1 MIGVW
6 TTHDTL
12 LMVYALVAIV
22 LVIAL
27 ITTRIKMHA
36 FLALMVGSLF
46 MGLVAGLAPDKVAL
60 SFETGVG
67 AVLGN
72 VGVVV
77 ALGTMLGKL
86 LSESGGA
93 QQIADT
99 LLRHAKPRSVPWIMA
114 LVAGI
119 IGIPMFFEIGLVLLL
134 PLILTMAREVQH
146 QAEGTPAEAA
156 VRRSNV
162 YIMVGIPALAGLSVL
177 HGLVPPH
184 PGPLAAIST
193 IHADLGQT
201 LLIGLIIAIPTVIIA
216 GPLFARVAAR
226 FAHPHPTEKLL
237 EQVAQTR
244 TVDNPPSFGTTLFT
258 ILLPVA
264 LMLLRTLAEVI
275 LPAKSTLLT
284 WAEFIGEPIVALL
297 IALLVAM
304 FTFGVFRGFGGKK
317 ITDFVGDAL
326 MPAAGILLIIGAGG
340 GFKQI
345 LIDSGIADA
354 IKKAAETSH
363 LSPLLLAWGVAVL
376 IRLATGSATV
386 ATVTAAG
393 IMAPLV
399 ASPDIAVNRPL
410 VALSIGAGS
419 LFFSHVND
427 AGFWLVKEFFGMS
440 VGDTFKSWSV
450 METIISVVGLVLIL
464 LASLII

>member
-1 MIGVW
+1 MW

-12 LMVYALVAIV
+12 LMVYAAVAIA
-22 LVIAL
+22 LVIVL
-27 ITTRIKMHA
+27 ITTKIRMHA
-36 FLALMVGSLF
+36 FLALMIGSLF
-46 MGLVAGLAPDKVAL
+46 MGLAAGLAPDKVAL
-60 SFETGVG
+60 SFEAGVG

-86 LSESGGA
+86 LAESGGA

-99 LLRHAKPRSVPWIMA
+99 LLRHATPRAVPWIMA

-119 IGIPMFFEIGLVLLL
+119 IGIPMFFEIGLVLML
-134 PLILTMAREVQH
+134 PLILTMAREVQLKAAGTA
-146 QAEGTPAEAA
+146 QEGA
-156 VRRSNV
+156 VRRANV

-184 PGPLAAIST
+184 PGPLAAIT
-193 IHADLGQT
+193 AIHADLGQT

-216 GPLFARVAAR
+216 GPLFANVAAR
-226 FAHPHPTEKLL
+226 FAHPHPTQKLL
-237 EQVAQTR
+237 DQVTR
-244 TVDNPPSFGTTLFT
+244 RPDEATNPPSFAVTLFT

-264 LMLLRTLAEVI
+264 LMLLRTLAEVV
-275 LPAKSTLLT
+275 LPHDSPLMP
-284 WAEFIGEPIVALL
+284 WAAFIGEPIVALL
-297 IALLVAM
+297 IALIVAM
-304 FTFGVFRGFGGKK
+304 FTFGVARGFGGRK
-317 ITDFVGDAL
+317 ITEYVGDAL

-345 LIDSGIADA
+345 LIDSGIADS
-354 IKKAAETSH
+354 IKKGAEHSH
-363 LSPLLLAWGVAVL
+363 LSALLLAWGVAVL

-399 ASPDIAVNRPL
+399 ASPDVTVSRPL
-410 VALSIGAGS
+410 VALAIGAGS

-450 METIISVVGLVLIL
+450 METIISVVGIALIMV
-464 LASLII
+464 ASLIVPV

>member
-1 MIGVW
+1 MSI
-6 TTHDTL
+6 
-12 LMVYALVAIV
+12 A

-27 ITTRIKMHA
+27 ITTRIRMHA
-36 FLALMVGSLF
+36 FLALMIGSLA
-46 MGLVAGLAPDKVAL
+46 MGLLAGLAPDKVAL

-86 LSESGGA
+86 LAESGGA

-99 LLRHAKPRSVPWIMA
+99 LLRHARPRAVPWIMA

-119 IGIPMFFEIGLVLLL
+119 IGIPMFFEIGLVLML
-134 PLILTMAREVQH
+134 PLILTMARQVQH
-146 QAEGTPAEAA
+146 RYEGTAQEGA
-156 VRRSNV
+156 VRRANV
-162 YIMVGIPALAGLSVL
+162 YIMTGIPALAGLSVL

-184 PGPLAAIST
+184 PGPLAAIT
-193 IHADLGQT
+193 AIHADLGQT
-201 LLIGLIIAIPTVIIA
+201 LLIGLIIAVPTVIIA
-216 GPLFARVAAR
+216 GPLFATVISRY
-226 FAHPHPTEKLL
+226 AHPHPTQKLL
-237 EQVAQTR
+237 DQVTR
-244 TVDNPPSFGTTLFT
+244 RPDETTNPPGFGVTLFT

-264 LMLLRTLAEVI
+264 LMLLRTVAEVV
-275 LPAKSTLLT
+275 LPADSPLLP
-284 WAEFIGEPIVALL
+284 WASFVGEPIVALL
-297 IALLVAM
+297 IALIVAM
-304 FTFGVFRGFGGKK
+304 FTFGVLRGFGGRT
-317 ITDFVGDAL
+317 ITSYVGDAL

-354 IKKAAETSH
+354 IKIAAQHSH
-363 LSPLLLAWGVAVL
+363 LSALLLAWGVAVL

-399 ASPDIAVNRPL
+399 ASPDVTVNRPL
-410 VALSIGAGS
+410 WRWPSVPARCSSRTSTTPGS
-419 LFFSHVND
+419 
-427 AGFWLVKEFFGMS
+427 G
-440 VGDTFKSWSV
+440 WSR
-450 METIISVVGLVLIL
+450 SSSG
-464 LASLII
+464 

>member
-1 MIGVW
+1 MW
-6 TTHDTL
+6 TTHDTF
-12 LMVYALVAIV
+12 LMVWAAVAIALVIV
-22 LVIAL
+22 L
-27 ITTRIKMHA
+27 ITTKIKMHA

-46 MGLVAGLAPDKVAL
+46 MGLVSGLSPGKVAG
-60 SFETGVG
+60 SFEHGVG
-67 AVLGN
+67 DVLGN

-86 LSESGGA
+86 LAESGGA

-99 LLRHAKPRSVPWIMA
+99 LLRHARPKAVPWIMA
-114 LVAGI
+114 LVAMI

-134 PLILTMAREVQH
+134 PLILTMAREVQDH
-146 QAEGTPAEAA
+146 YAGTEQEATI
-156 VRRSNV
+156 RRTNL

-184 PGPLAAIST
+184 PGPLAAIDAVK
-193 IHADLGQT
+193 ADLGTT
-201 LLIGLIIAIPTVIIA
+201 LLIGLVLAVPTVVIA
-216 GPLFARVAAR
+216 GPLFAKFISR
-226 FAHPHPTEKLL
+226 FAHPRPSEQLVN
-237 EQVAQTR
+237 QVAR
-244 TVDNPPSFGTTLFT
+244 RGEHVNPPSFGTTLAT
-258 ILLPVA
+258 ILLPVV
-264 LMLLRTLAEVI
+264 LMLLHTLAQVA
-275 LPAKSTLLT
+275 LPADSNLTT
-284 WAEFIGEPIVALL
+284 WASFIGEPIVALL
-297 IALLVAM
+297 ISLIVAM

-317 ITDFVGDAL
+317 ITDYVGAAL
-326 MPAAGILLIIGAGG
+326 APAAGILLIIGAGG

-354 IKKAAETSH
+354 IKKAAESADI
-363 LSPLLLAWGVAVL
+363 SPLLLAWGVAVL

-399 ASPDIAVNRPL
+399 LADASIDRPL
-410 VALSIGAGS
+410 VVLAIGAGS

-450 METIISVVGLVLIL
+450 METIISVVGIILVMA
-464 LASLII
+464 ASVVV